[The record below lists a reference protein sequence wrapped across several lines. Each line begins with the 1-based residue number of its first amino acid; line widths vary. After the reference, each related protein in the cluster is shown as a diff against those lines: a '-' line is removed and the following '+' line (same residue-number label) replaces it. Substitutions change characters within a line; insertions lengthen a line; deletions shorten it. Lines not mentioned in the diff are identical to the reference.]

1 MALRQVPLA
10 IGNLFA
16 QGDWFD
22 EDGSGSIEANE
33 FANNALVAPQLGD
46 ILKKL
51 GTLFYPFWELKL
63 PLLGIL
69 IKRKVKRKR
78 KRKRNGG
85 SELRGAL
92 RAPLGSPACVSV
104 FVFVLIYV

>member
-1 MALRQVPLA
+1 MS
-10 IGNLFA
+10 
-16 QGDWFD
+16 D
-22 EDGSGSIEANE
+22 EHADHNSGYNV
-33 FANNALVAPQLGD
+33 NG
-46 ILKKL
+46 
-51 GTLFYPFWELKL
+51 PFWKLKL
-63 PLLGIL
+63 PLLGIQ
-69 IKRKVKRKR
+69 IKRKLKRKR